1 MPEGGFFKPSGGFF
15 VVFAHKFAKEKHH
28 AEVGLRTRQAV
39 FGGGFIEREGL
50 ADVLGGAVEA
60 EMTNEG
66 LAVVFFSQLLFW
78 VGQVAH
84 RVGLTALGF
93 HRLGQLFFGFF
104 MPVEYGLFI
113 PLPRQFVVFGYAQA
127 VAVHIAHLI
136 HGVGIA
142 QAHGLLQAAH
152 GGIKVLLDTLPG
164 E

>member
-1 MPEGGFFKPSGGFF
+1 MTLGNRGFEMGNCFAGVGAHPPAVVVEAGEVVVRHGVVPEGGFFKLSGGFF

-93 HRLGQLFFGFF
+93 HWLAALS
-104 MPVEYGLFI
+104 
-113 PLPRQFVVFGYAQA
+113 
-127 VAVHIAHLI
+127 LI
-136 HGVGIA
+136 RYI
-142 QAHGLLQAAH
+142 LN
-152 GGIKVLLDTLPG
+152 GIKKPAVSSRLVLF
-164 E
+164 